1 MMFAATICII
11 NEEAVCRAKGSI
23 CFALIQITTHS
34 NILMSKLMKTWID
47 LFSQLFKFEVDT
59 SDVNVLVCW
68 YHSCIRVVNRMKY
81 PILLLRKHLLC
92 VCLLLL
98 LLLLLLASSLSIKRN
113 PFSKSTTLD
122 PPSSWRMIPLSFTQT
137 VTCSSHPPQIS
148 GTMSSFC
155 ILIPSKIQ
163 A

>member
-23 CFALIQITTHS
+23 CFARIQITTHS

-68 YHSCIRVVNRMKY
+68 YHSYIRVVNRMKY
-81 PILLLRKHLLC
+81 PVLLLRKHLLC
-92 VCLLLL
+92 VYYYYYY
-98 LLLLLLASSLSIKRN
+98 
-113 PFSKSTTLD
+113 
-122 PPSSWRMIPLSFTQT
+122 
-137 VTCSSHPPQIS
+137 
-148 GTMSSFC
+148 
-155 ILIPSKIQ
+155 
-163 A
+163 